1 MKRNIAIAL
10 FGLASL
16 VGTSGAFAQD
26 NVGAQ
31 ANVPFAFSVSN
42 TTLPPGQYRIST
54 SSSSYSMIL
63 IRNVD
68 QGTAVFS
75 TIVAPKQAPA
85 SSCKLVFHRYGDR
98 YFLSQVLCPSK
109 SISVDLPLTR
119 REQRARIMMEAR
131 GPVAD
136 SVLVAMR

>member
-26 NVGAQ
+26 GSAE
-31 ANVPFAFSVSN
+31 ANVPFAFSVNN
-42 TTLPPGQYRIST
+42 TTLSPGQYRIT
-54 SSSSYSMIL
+54 NSSHSIL
-63 IRNVD
+63 IRSVD

-75 TIVAPKQAPA
+75 TILAPA
-85 SSCKLVFHRYGDR
+85 QASNSSCSLVFHRYGER
-98 YFLSQVLCPSK
+98 YFLSQVLCPSRA
-109 SISVDLPLTR
+109 ISVDLPVTR
-119 REQRARIMMEAR
+119 REKHARMLEAR
-131 GPVAD
+131 GPVED

>member
-26 NVGAQ
+26 GRAE

-42 TTLPPGQYRIST
+42 TTLPAGEYRISAA
-54 SSSSYSMIL
+54 SMQSLL

-68 QGTAVFS
+68 QGSAIFS
-75 TIVAPKQAPA
+75 SIAAPA
-85 SSCKLVFHRYGDR
+85 KGSNGSCSLVFHRYGER
-98 YFLSQVLCPSK
+98 YFLSEVLCPSK
-109 SISVDLPLTR
+109 SLSVELPVTR
-119 REQRARIMMEAR
+119 REERARIMMEAR
-131 GPVAD
+131 GPVED